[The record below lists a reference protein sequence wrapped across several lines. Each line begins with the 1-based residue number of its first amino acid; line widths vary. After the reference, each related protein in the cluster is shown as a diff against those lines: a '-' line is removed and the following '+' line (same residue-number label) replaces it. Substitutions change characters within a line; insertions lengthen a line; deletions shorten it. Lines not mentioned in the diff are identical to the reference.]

1 MPSYFTD
8 KKMKSTIRLIIVF
21 SLSSCFASTAIAS
34 NSSTDNLSFC
44 SGYYHGVSESQPYSG
59 IGKEALSNAKYFDEK
74 NSSPD
79 QIYFEKGHKIG
90 ISYYDKK
97 RNRIYD
103 IENGIKPCQSIIMKY
118 ISRMTEEELNKSVK
132 ETYK

>member
-1 MPSYFTD
+1 
-8 KKMKSTIRLIIVF
+8 MKSNIKSAIFF
-21 SLSSCFASTAIAS
+21 SLASCFASTAIAS
-34 NSSTDNLSFC
+34 NSNTESLSFC

-74 NSSPD
+74 NSRPD
-79 QIYFEKGHKIG
+79 QLYFEKGHKIG

-103 IENGIKPCQSIIMKY
+103 IENGIKPCQNIIMKY
-118 ISRMTEEELNKSVK
+118 ISNMTEEELNKSVT